1 MIMMQVLCISS
12 VYLPSK
18 FVLQLLTFHLH
29 FQTGV
34 IDMENDW
41 KLYALSSLE
50 EMTSVVSE
58 LYVPKEALIYM

>member
-18 FVLQLLTFHLH
+18 FVLQLLTFHLD

-41 KLYALSSLE
+41 KLRTL
-50 EMTSVVSE
+50 
-58 LYVPKEALIYM
+58 LIGGNDLCGKWVICA